1 LSPVKARAGLALL
14 TAALVVGGCAPEPVT
29 LPEPPRAAETAALV
43 ATYQMP
49 TATLDPSGIVQIM
62 NDAQARLTDLHLDWL
77 PDLVS
82 NLLVAV
88 GNRLS
93 DGGISKDPA
102 STPDPTR
109 AQVTAFLQVHRI
121 CPGWDDPVGPPDE
134 AQNGALDAT
143 AIVDTGRLNP
153 EVWGTATACRV
164 RVPPAGSTS
173 ALSVVTPPVVNAI
186 LDGTLIIYS
195 LGPLPRTVDE
205 AQFLLSFDGA
215 VTVGDQTKTLS
226 FDFQIVNRSVE
237 FRVPVGN
244 GDAIV
249 TVGATLGIRGANASY
264 SCDLATQT
272 CSAP

>member
-1 LSPVKARAGLALL
+1 L

-29 LPEPPRAAETAALV
+29 LPQPPRAAETAALV

-49 TATLDPSGIVQIM
+49 TATLDPAGIVQVM
-62 NDAQARLTDLHLDWL
+62 NDAQARLADLHLDWL

-88 GNRLS
+88 GNRL
-93 DGGISKDPA
+93 DAGGLTEDPA
-102 STPDPTR
+102 STPDPSR
-109 AQVTAFLQVHRI
+109 AQITASVAIHRI

-143 AIVDTGRLNP
+143 AIVDTGRLDP
-153 EVWGTATACRV
+153 EVWATATACRT
-164 RVPPAGSTS
+164 RIPPAGSTN
-173 ALSVVTPPVVNAI
+173 ALTVVTPPVVNAI

-195 LGPLPRTVDE
+195 LGPLPRTAGE
-205 AQFLLSFDGA
+205 AQFLLTFDGA
-215 VTVGDQTKTLS
+215 ITINDQTKTLS
-226 FDFQIVNRSVE
+226 FDFQIVNRSAE

-272 CSAP
+272 CSAQ